1 MSQNKIMKNSAI
13 VIVIIIIGKL
23 FAFTRD
29 ILVTSKFGAS
39 YSTDIYMFA
48 IGIIFLL
55 TTISYGLTTTFIP
68 IHSKLLEDKEIS
80 KDKKNKYVNNVI
92 NASALFTIVLMLLGI
107 IFAKYIVIGF
117 APGFKNNPIIF
128 SSAIKIVRI
137 MFLSLV
143 FLSIQS
149 VITGVLQAHKQFYEP
164 AAMSTASCIVTI
176 LYLIFLSDTFGIYGF
191 AFATVIGFMLQLIIN
206 IPKFR
211 RLGYV
216 YRFYIDFK
224 DPGLSKLIRLMIPVI
239 VSTSVVQLN
248 LLVNR
253 YFATTLYEGAVTALD
268 LSNKLNIIMYE
279 VFAIA
284 ISMVI
289 YPTLS
294 SLIAKNNK
302 EEYNNAL
309 IKALN
314 VILLITVPA
323 AVAMAILSYPI
334 VSIIFRRGAFDS
346 NSAHLTAMALTF
358 YCPAMVAYG
367 VRDVLNKA
375 FYSINDTKTPMVNS
389 IIGIIINILLN
400 ILLIKSMAVSGL
412 TMATSIAI
420 SITTI
425 FLLSS
430 LKGKLK
436 GIVLTKL
443 YKSTGKICI
452 SSLIMGI
459 VLFFINKLCVLKL
472 GNNSSGSL
480 ISLILCFPVGVLVY
494 LLSVRILK
502 LEEYEYFMAMIHK
515 KFKKKLKI

>member
-13 VIVIIIIGKL
+13 VIVIIIIGKI

-29 ILVTSKFGAS
+29 ILVTSKFGAT

-68 IHSKLLEDKEIS
+68 IHTKLLENEEIS
-80 KDKKNKYVNNVI
+80 KDKKNEYVNNVI
-92 NASALFTIVLMLLGI
+92 NASALFTIILMVLGI
-107 IFAKYIVIGF
+107 IFAKYIVMGF
-117 APGFKNNPIIF
+117 APGFQNNAMIY
-128 SSAIKIVRI
+128 SNAIKIVRI

-143 FLSIQS
+143 FLSVQS

-164 AAMSTASCIVTI
+164 AAMSAASCIVTI
-176 LYLIFLSDTFGIYGF
+176 LYLIFLSDRFGIYGF
-191 AFATVIGFMLQLIIN
+191 AFATVIGFIVQLIIN
-206 IPKFR
+206 IPKYKK
-211 RLGYV
+211 LGYI
-216 YRFYIDFK
+216 YKFYIDFK

-253 YFATTLYEGAVTALD
+253 YFASTLYEGAVTALD
-268 LSNKLNIIMYE
+268 LSNKLNIMMYE

-294 SLIAKNNK
+294 SLVANNNK
-302 EEYNNAL
+302 EDYNNAL
-309 IKALN
+309 IKAVN

-323 AVAMAILSYPI
+323 AVAMGVLSYPI
-334 VSIIFRRGAFDS
+334 VSIIFRRGAFNN
-346 NSAHLTAMALTF
+346 NSAQLTAMALTF

-375 FYSINDTKTPMVNS
+375 FYSINDSKTPMINS
-389 IIGIIINILLN
+389 LIGILINILLD
-400 ILLIKSMAVSGL
+400 ILLIRNMAVSGL

-425 FLLSS
+425 FLLIS
-430 LKGKLK
+430 LKRKLK

-443 YKSTGKICI
+443 YKSAGKICA
-452 SSLIMGI
+452 SSFLMGI
-459 VLFFINKLCVLKL
+459 ALLLINKLCIFKM
-472 GNNSSGSL
+472 GNTNKGNL
-480 ISLILCFPVGVLVY
+480 ISLILCFVVGMLVY
-494 LLSVRILK
+494 FQSIRIFK
-502 LEEYEYFMAMIHK
+502 LEEYEYFIDIIHK
-515 KFKKKLKI
+515 KFKK